1 MGRYLLT
8 RLLYY
13 IPTAVASLFI
23 VFSLAKLVPGDPV
36 TLLIGQLA
44 AAGGSES
51 GTQQLTQSMMREYGL
66 NRPFLVQ
73 FIDYASHIARFDFGQ
88 SIVRGLPINQMLTRS
103 LPISAQLGAAAFVV
117 LIVVGIPLGTIAALN
132 SHSWLDTTIVG
143 TSIVLRAVP
152 VFVMGPLVVAVLALW
167 LHVTDVP
174 YGWHGLLSPQA
185 MIPVFL
191 LAAPVLALIIQETR
205 AGILDVLA
213 DDYIR
218 TARSK
223 GLQPVTIVVRHI
235 LRNALI
241 PVVTSLGVVLAFMIV
256 NTVYIDMMFS
266 IPGFGSLY
274 WGSIQSL
281 DYPVLLGTTAF
292 VTMTVLLSN
301 LLVDVG
307 YQFLDPRIR
316 YTKDRS

>member
-1 MGRYLLT
+1 
-8 RLLYY
+8 
-13 IPTAVASLFI
+13 VASLFI

-36 TLLIGQLA
+36 TLLVGQLA
-44 AAGGSES
+44 AAGGSDA
-51 GTQQLTQSMMREYGL
+51 GTQQMTESMMRDYGL

-73 FIDYASHIARFDFGQ
+73 FADYVSHIARFDLGQ
-88 SIVRGLPINQMLTRS
+88 SISLGLPINQMLARS

-117 LIVVGIPLGTIAALN
+117 LIGVGIPLGAVAALK
-132 SHSWLDTTIVG
+132 SHTWIDTAIVG
-143 TSIVLRAVP
+143 TSIVFRAVP

-174 YGWHGLLSPQA
+174 YGWHGLFSAQA
-185 MIPVFL
+185 IIPVFL
-191 LAAPVLALIIQETR
+191 LAAPVMALVIQETR
-205 AGILDVLA
+205 AGILDVLS
-213 DDYIR
+213 DDYVR

-223 GLQPVTIVVRHI
+223 GLRQRTVVVRHI

-241 PVVTSLGVVLAFMIV
+241 PVVTSLGVVLAFTIV

-274 WGSIQSL
+274 WGSIQGL

-301 LLVDVG
+301 LVVDIA

-316 YTKDRS
+316 YQGDR

>member
-13 IPTAVASLFI
+13 VPTAVASLFI

-36 TLLIGQLA
+36 TLLVGQLA

-51 GTQQLTQSMMREYGL
+51 GTQQLTQSMVREYGL

-73 FIDYASHIARFDFGQ
+73 FVDYASHIARFDFGQ
-88 SIVRGLPINQMLTRS
+88 SIVRGLPINQMLARS

-117 LIVVGIPLGTIAALN
+117 LIAVGIPLGTIAALN
-132 SHSWLDTTIVG
+132 SHTWVDTTIVA

-152 VFVMGPLVVAVLALW
+152 VFVMGPLLVAVLALW

-223 GLQPVTIVVRHI
+223 GLQPVTIVVRHV

-316 YTKDRS
+316 YSRDR

>member
-13 IPTAVASLFI
+13 VPTAVASLFI

-36 TLLIGQLA
+36 TLLVGQLA
-44 AAGGSES
+44 AAGGSEA

-73 FIDYASHIARFDFGQ
+73 FLDYASHIARFDFGQ
-88 SIVRGLPINQMLTRS
+88 SIVLGLPINQMLTRS
-103 LPISAQLGAAAFVV
+103 LPISAQLGGAAFVV

-132 SHSWLDTTIVG
+132 SHTWIDTTIVG

-174 YGWHGLLSPQA
+174 YGWHGLFSPQA

-223 GLQPVTIVVRHI
+223 GLHPMTIIVRHI
-235 LRNALI
+235 LRNSLI

-274 WGSIQSL
+274 VGSSQSL

-316 YTKDRS
+316 YTRDR